1 MTLLFF
7 SSNSSVLLIPSEIL
21 AQWKSLKCVLFK
33 GSTDALYLKVSSH
46 FISFDPDCHPVGQ
59 GGQVLFPLWGEKN
72 PESWEGAKA
81 PTPTTVFFTRPPDA
95 STETAVPDCPH
106 TASLPVLHSVPGLE
120 SKCTRLNIYVAGR
133 GSHFDLGAEYSFCV
147 SNPLSTVYAMAIP
160 ALPGYLACLWQISNF
175 KSPAEF
181 VLNSHGT
188 WGCWSS
194 WKRGILESMEE
205 PLTLV

>member
-106 TASLPVLHSVPGLE
+106 SASLPVLHSVPGLE
-120 SKCTRLNIYVAGR
+120 SKCTRLNYSTWLAEVPISILELNIPPVFPTPFPQSTRWPSRPCLAILPACDKSATLKAQRSLYWTVTALGDVEAAGR
-133 GSHFDLGAEYSFCV
+133 GASLRA
-147 SNPLSTVYAMAIP
+147 
-160 ALPGYLACLWQISNF
+160 WQN
-175 KSPAEF
+175 
-181 VLNSHGT
+181 H
-188 WGCWSS
+188 
-194 WKRGILESMEE
+194 
-205 PLTLV
+205 